1 LAIGNQQSPSG
12 QVMTVKESS
21 RPSLPRGRRVYLRS
35 PTLHDCDEF
44 LALNRASARLYRGLA
59 SPMTSRRVFAA
70 CVARSTRPD
79 YAGLLVCRRD
89 NDAIVGTANLSHI
102 VRGGLQSAYLGYQ
115 VFAPYAG
122 QRYMS
127 DALPLVLRFVFAV
140 LKLHRVEA
148 NIQPNNAASI
158 ALIRR
163 CGFRREGYSPRYLK
177 IAGRWRDHERWA
189 LLAEDWK
196 KARGTG

>member
-1 LAIGNQQSPSG
+1 MADTG
-12 QVMTVKESS
+12 S
-21 RPSLPRGRRVYLRS
+21 RHSPSLPRGRRVYLRR
-35 PTLHDCDEF
+35 PALRDCDEF
-44 LALNRASARLYRGLA
+44 LALNRASTRLYRGLA
-59 SPMTSRRVFAA
+59 SPMKSRRVFAA
-70 CVARSTRPD
+70 YVARSSRPD
-79 YAGLLVCRRD
+79 YVGLLVCRRD
-89 NDAIVGTANLSHI
+89 DDAIIGTANLSQI

-127 DALPLVLRFVFAV
+127 DAMPLVLRFVFLM

-148 NIQPNNAASI
+148 NIQPANAASI
-158 ALIRR
+158 ALVRR

-189 LLAEDWK
+189 LLSEDWK
-196 KARGTG
+196 KRRGTE